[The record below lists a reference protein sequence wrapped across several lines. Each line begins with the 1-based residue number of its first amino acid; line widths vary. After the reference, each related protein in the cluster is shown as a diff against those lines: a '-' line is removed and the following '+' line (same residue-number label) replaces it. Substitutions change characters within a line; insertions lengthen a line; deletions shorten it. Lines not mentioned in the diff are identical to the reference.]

1 MNSIQAGKHWADI
14 IRFTRKHKQNLV
26 FKSRGWE
33 KTAQQGQ
40 SNITY
45 LHGNRVLESTNSS
58 WSLIVSEV
66 IRAKRSLRL
75 REQTEY

>member
-1 MNSIQAGKHWADI
+1 MNSTQAGKHWADI
-14 IRFTRKHKQNLV
+14 IRFTHKQNLV
-26 FKSRGWE
+26 FKSREWE
-33 KTAQQGQ
+33 TTAQQGQ

-75 REQTEY
+75 REQAEY